1 MKIKSFTL
9 IELMVV
15 VSIIAILAGIVV
27 YGINDWKDDAN
38 LKKIIA
44 YSNEVKSKLG
54 FSLIA
59 EWKMEG
65 GDSDTDI
72 YDSGRLGITGRIG
85 GGVDKV
91 VNCPEGDKCIYSNGA
106 KITFSNVPY
115 NLKFKTICFWVKT
128 SNASFVLM
136 ENQNDFKISFNN
148 GLINFDVY
156 SADGVFTPI
165 PFTGKVANDNK
176 WHFVC
181 GSIDKNS
188 VFYGTIDGEVKANK
202 SVGVSNFGRKPFSY
216 LCIGCNSTTF
226 YIDDLMIFDDSLF

>member
-15 VSIIAILAGIVV
+15 ISIIAILAGIVV

-59 EWKMEG
+59 EWKMEEKYPA
-65 GDSDTDI
+65 
-72 YDSGRLGITGRIG
+72 YDSGRFGIYGYAEGTAQMET
-85 GGVDKV
+85 
-91 VNCPEGDKCIYSNGA
+91 NCPEGDECIYSKGA
-106 KITFSNVPY
+106 EITFSNVPY
-115 NLKFKTICFWVKT
+115 NLKFKTICFWAKT

-202 SVGVSNFGRKPFSY
+202 SVDVSNFGRKPFSY
-216 LCIGCNSTTF
+216 LCIGCSADIF
-226 YIDDLMIFDDSLF
+226 YIDDLMIFEDSLF

>member
-9 IELMVV
+9 IELMAV
-15 VSIIAILAGIVV
+15 VSIIATLAGIVV

-59 EWKMEG
+59 EWKMEEKYPA
-65 GDSDTDI
+65 
-72 YDSGRLGITGRIG
+72 YDSGRFGIYGYAEGTAQMET
-85 GGVDKV
+85 
-91 VNCPEGDKCIYSNGA
+91 NCPEGDECIYSKGA
-106 KITFSNVPY
+106 EITFSNVPY

-216 LCIGCNSTTF
+216 LCIGCNADIF